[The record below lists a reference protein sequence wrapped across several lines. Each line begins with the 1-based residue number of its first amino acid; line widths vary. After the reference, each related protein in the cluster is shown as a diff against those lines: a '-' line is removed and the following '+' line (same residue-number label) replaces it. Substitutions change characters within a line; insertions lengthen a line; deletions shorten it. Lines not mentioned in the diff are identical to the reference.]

1 MKSWVLNYEEKLAV
15 STCSYWDVS
24 SIEDILFLGFPI
36 FISLIL
42 LPFLKYFLENILANC
57 HTDQLRVMDSIIFI
71 LSYILWVFF
80 KPWNT
85 MIFLFSPSF
94 LSYSFLPKSNH
105 VLVWSFSFSHSK
117 IFLFS
122 NSSKNKIVMKLLL

>member
-15 STCSYWDVS
+15 STCSYWDVT
-24 SIEDILFLGFPI
+24 SIEDVVPRLSNF
-36 FISLIL
+36 
-42 LPFLKYFLENILANC
+42 YFLNFITILKIFSGKY
-57 HTDQLRVMDSIIFI
+57 TGQLSHWSVK
-71 LSYILWVFF
+71 SYGQYYIYFVLHSLFF

-85 MIFLFSPSF
+85 VIFLFSPSF

-105 VLVWSFSFSHSK
+105 FLVWSFSFSHSK